1 MFLEVRF
8 VPVKVV
14 SVEGIEA
21 EVEIG
26 GVGRT
31 ISVILTPDAQVGN
44 YVYVHTGYA
53 ISIVD
58 ETEALESLRLLRELA
73 LKGEQSVSQLVAAL
87 HVSQPLV
94 SWHLIPLKKVG
105 LVRVRRKGR
114 QAYYSLDQSR
124 LTHYHNLLASFLK
137 EAADGE

>member
-1 MFLEVRF
+1 M
-8 VPVKVV
+8 
-14 SVEGIEA
+14 SD
-21 EVEIG
+21 EILAADG
-26 GVGRT
+26 
-31 ISVILTPDAQVGN
+31 QVG
-44 YVYVHTGYA
+44 
-53 ISIVD
+53 
-58 ETEALESLRLLRELA
+58 TEESLMLHELRQYFRTLGGLLRLRLLRELA

-94 SWHLIPLKKVG
+94 SWHLIPLKKVR

-114 QAYYSLDQSR
+114 QVYYSLDRSR